1 MTSEPLEPKDFR
13 NFKDLEQF
21 NGEILKNYITALDG
35 FDLLHSRFNNEL
47 IWLDLLKN
55 YSVRRTLTSIFAR
68 PFPNEIELESIER
81 ILLAAISSLQI
92 FSVQNHLQ
100 LIDTNYNKSYKE
112 CEIFTREF
120 FDLESKELQILSIE
134 YSLTIDQTCCI
145 YTAGTFIADH

>member
-1 MTSEPLEPKDFR
+1 IPQITWLHFYFICSRNFVILILTLFKLSWIVIISVTMISEPLEPKDFR

-68 PFPNEIELESIER
+68 LFQMR
-81 ILLAAISSLQI
+81 
-92 FSVQNHLQ
+92 
-100 LIDTNYNKSYKE
+100 
-112 CEIFTREF
+112 
-120 FDLESKELQILSIE
+120 LS
-134 YSLTIDQTCCI
+134 
-145 YTAGTFIADH
+145 